1 MLLKN
6 FFAKINFK
14 KILRVRK
21 PEIFENF
28 FIKEQNSD
36 VVFVGVFMCQNMVIS
51 MVKNMVLNMVIS
63 MVRAPIHPSGK
74 HYPKNGDFLIKPLIV
89 FFKKYN

>member
-14 KILRVRK
+14 KFLRVRN
-21 PEIFENF
+21 PEIFENS

-36 VVFVGVFMCQNMVIS
+36 VVFVGVFYVSKYGPKYGYKYGQS
-51 MVKNMVLNMVIS
+51 THP
-63 MVRAPIHPSGK
+63 PIWQTLPEK
-74 HYPKNGDFLIKPLIV
+74 R
-89 FFKKYN
+89 